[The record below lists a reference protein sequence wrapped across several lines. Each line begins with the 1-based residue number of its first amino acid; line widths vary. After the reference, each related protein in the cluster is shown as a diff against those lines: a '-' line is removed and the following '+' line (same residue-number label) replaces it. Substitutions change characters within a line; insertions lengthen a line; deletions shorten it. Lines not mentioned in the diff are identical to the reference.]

1 MISQAVHAHDDH
13 LLCAGDVVIDLRQR
27 IITIKE
33 MPIVLTR
40 REFDILLFLVR
51 HSGWAITKHQILDA
65 AWENDSEISDHA
77 VENMI
82 YRIRKRLSASEMVS
96 IQTLVGY
103 GSIIKH
109 GMQIETTMNGGN
121 PYHGQHIKE
130 FCAYA
135 DATA

>member
-1 MISQAVHAHDDH
+1 MISQAVYAHDDH

-82 YRIRKRLSASEMVS
+82 YRIRKRLTASEMVS

-103 GSIIKH
+103 GYKLVVKN
-109 GMQIETTMNGGN
+109 ELNVN
-121 PYHGQHIKE
+121 
-130 FCAYA
+130 
-135 DATA
+135 